1 MEIDASRVKELRSLT
16 GAPILD
22 CREALR
28 SSGNDMDKAVIYLR
42 EKGIASAQKKMSRA
56 TNEGKVV
63 AYVHPGDKIG
73 VLLEVNCETDFV
85 AKSPEFAVFAKDLA
99 MHIAAASP
107 RYVRR
112 EDVPAD
118 VLEQERRILRTQAQN
133 LNKPENVMERIVE
146 GRLEKFY
153 SEVCLLDQPFV
164 KDDKITVQELIK
176 GIIAKFGENVS
187 VSRFSRFQLGETN

>member
-28 SSGNDMDKAVIYLR
+28 ASGNDIDKAVIYLR

-56 TNEGKVV
+56 TNEGKIV
-63 AYVHPGDKIG
+63 AYIHPGDKIG

-85 AKSPEFAVFAKDLA
+85 AKSPEFAVFTRDLA

-112 EDVPAD
+112 EQVPAE

-133 LNKPENVMERIVE
+133 LNKPENVMEKIVE